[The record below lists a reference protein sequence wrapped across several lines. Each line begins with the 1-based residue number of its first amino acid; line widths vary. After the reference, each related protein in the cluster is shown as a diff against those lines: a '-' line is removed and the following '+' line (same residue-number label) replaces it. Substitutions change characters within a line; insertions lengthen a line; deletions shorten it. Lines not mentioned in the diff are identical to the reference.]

1 MFKRIISFGLCLVM
15 FAMLFASCGTN
26 SDSTT
31 TTTNPG
37 DLPTTINLIGITGSS
52 TTDEAIGFVEEALNK
67 LTQTRYKTKIQL
79 TLVKSVEEYMALIE
93 ERVEEANQASIKLE
107 AIAKF
112 NTLAIKEAN
121 NAQKLL
127 SESSTKKNNK
137 WTNNV
142 TTIIASTM
150 ATGEVYSA
158 EQTTVYEDGKIETVY
173 PAAQSPIDILMI
185 DGKEMYE
192 ELEAKGYLLSV
203 KKKLEE
209 QFTKFRQ
216 YIYPTFF
223 EQLEAI
229 TGDIKAIPN
238 NNLLAEYTYVVIDK
252 TIADSYDNDNGFNID
267 NVEDYEDLRVFLEYV
282 SNEYKDYAP
291 LATEPDALGIYKYMD
306 GELAIGTYY
315 DPIYGFDTAE
325 GTDFQIQ
332 NLYDIPQYQAHVAL
346 MQEYNSKGY
355 ISEGAEKFAVNVIK
369 GNAYVEKE
377 YGDDYYVKVIQNPFV
392 EPDAIFDGMFAVSS
406 FTSSEDRA
414 LEIIEMFTTDP
425 EAKNI
430 FQYGI
435 AYNGEND
442 AYANYKLVE
451 VEGASGK
458 FIVERMNKNYMMDN
472 TLTGNVYM
480 GYPDPDSGLPFDA
493 WDYYKTTNLDSSIAP
508 FLHLYLEESALD
520 NILDSVLRRA
530 ALTDALTE
538 IGVDYNKYVAAM
550 DNLASP
556 DRNGYID
563 ALRKANVEYFVQKIA
578 EADEKDNLSAPFNL
592 VTTSDASAAV
602 KELVKFLE
610 SNEGQAIL
618 NGAGYYGIASGEKY
632 TPVSSLSG
640 EIKILSNVG
649 TSTKDYFNGFM
660 DAMIAKF
667 NEYYPNVTFVTPTY
681 DPSKGYSDS
690 MNSVSANQIG
700 ITYDSTISSSKVAN
714 KVAKSYLDII
724 LNRKHENFS
733 QMWFEN
739 KLIAKVTAEQYS
751 NIISATDLQKLV
763 ENKVAS
769 LAGIR
774 WNSAT
779 EERTTLANA
788 RKAAQKYYTNID
800 YLRVMVNEILFKN
813 EDGTYDVEKV
823 SEYAAMTD
831 IDFTAAIFDYVCQNY
846 RGLNDDDPSNDVSDE
861 EFTKRVQDF
870 MVSVLEVTSK
880 EDNSVR
886 YLVSWDEFIE
896 AEEGSALYAEAA
908 EKIKVVYESKLK
920 DKLGITYALYSLDE
934 LMVEVYDLMY
944 EEYLKQN
951 NTTKKEFDIVI
962 KNKYLNAVKSNA
974 ADFST
979 YSKTSDEYKNIVSK
993 LRKKYKAILIAEYSD
1008 TAYKNGERG
1017 ISNEAVLDTLYNYFL
1032 EEEIDNYGKM
1042 ADLAGVNVAEFR
1054 ESEVHYANY
1063 AQYIKMLKNKYTY
1076 TLEAYYSSNEI
1087 NNWSLAEAKT
1097 NIFNVLKEKGFYT
1110 NELARYIGMTLS
1122 EYMLAERDAKDYRNY
1137 MQVLANE
1144 LAADIQAKG
1153 GDINVLLKG
1162 DGTELEALVTEIV
1175 EEKYFSDKSSVT
1187 EKMLDICAPY
1197 MKDYTDVEEM
1207 QEAAAEL
1214 AKSAFFNAVV
1224 NELQSMWEEKKAE
1237 MAN

>member
-15 FAMLFASCGTN
+15 FAMLFASCGEK

-79 TLVKSVEEYMALIE
+79 TLVKSVDEYMELIE

-112 NTLAIKEAN
+112 NALAVKEAN

-158 EQTTVYEDGKIETVY
+158 EQTTVYENGKIETVY

-252 TIADSYDNDNGFNID
+252 TIADNYDDGNGFNID
-267 NVEDYEDLRVFLEYV
+267 NVEDYEDLSAFLEYV

-306 GELAIGTYY
+306 GELAVGTYY

-392 EPDAIFDGMFAVSS
+392 EPEAIFDGMFAVSS
-406 FTSSEDRA
+406 FTSSEERA

-451 VEGASGK
+451 VEGESGK
-458 FIVERMNKNYMMDN
+458 FIVERMNENYMMDN

-480 GYPDPDSGLPFDA
+480 GYPDPESGLPFDA
-493 WDYYKTTNLDSSIAP
+493 WDYYKITNLDSGVAP

-520 NILDSVLRRA
+520 NILDSVLKRA
-530 ALTDALTE
+530 ALTDALAE
-538 IGVDYNKYVAAM
+538 INIDYEKYVAAI

-563 ALRKANVEYFVQKIA
+563 ALRKANIEYFVKQL
-578 EADEKDNLSAPFNL
+578 ADADTKDDFSKPFNL
-592 VTTSDASAAV
+592 VTTSDASEAV
-602 KELVKFLE
+602 KELIKFLQ
-610 SNEGQAIL
+610 SAEGQAIL
-618 NGAGYYGIASGEKY
+618 NGAGYYGIADGEEY

-640 EIKILSNVG
+640 EIAILSNVG
-649 TSTKDYFNGFM
+649 SSTKDYFDGFV
-660 DAMIAKF
+660 DALIAKF
-667 NEYYPNVTFVTPTY
+667 NEYYPNVTIVKPTY
-681 DPSKGYSDS
+681 SADKGYNDS

-714 KVAKSYLDII
+714 QVAKSYLDII

-763 ENKVAS
+763 ENEVAS
-769 LAGIR
+769 LAGIK
-774 WNSAT
+774 SQDAKIV
-779 EERTTLANA
+779 LAEA
-788 RKAAQKYYTNID
+788 RKNAQQYYTNID
-800 YLRVMVNEILFKN
+800 YLRVMVKEILFKN
-813 EDGTYDVEKV
+813 EDGTYDVNKV

-831 IDFTAAIFDYVCQNY
+831 SDFLTAIFDYVRANY

-861 EFTKRVQDF
+861 VFTKRVQDF
-870 MVSVLEVTSK
+870 IVSVLEYTSK
-880 EDNSVR
+880 EDNTVR
-886 YLVSWDEFIE
+886 YLVSWDELIA

-908 EKIKVVYESKLK
+908 EKIKALYESKLK
-920 DKLGITYALYSLDE
+920 AKLGINYPLYSLNE
-934 LMVEVYDLMY
+934 LMVEVYDIMY
-944 EEYLKQN
+944 EDYLKEN
-951 NTTKKEFDIVI
+951 NTTKKEFDAMI
-962 KNKYLNAVKSNA
+962 KDKYLNAVKSNA

-979 YSKTSDEYKNIVSK
+979 YSKTSEEYKNIVSK
-993 LRKKYKAILIAEYSD
+993 LRKKYKAILIAEYSEA
-1008 TAYKNGERG
+1008 AYKNGERG
-1017 ISNEAVLDTLYNYFL
+1017 ISNEAVLDTLYKHFL
-1032 EEEIDNYGKM
+1032 EEEIDIYGKM
-1042 ADLAGVNVAEFR
+1042 ADLAGVNVTEFI
-1054 ESEVHYANY
+1054 ESEVHYANFDM
-1063 AQYIKMLKNKYTY
+1063 YIDTLKTKYTY
-1076 TLEAYYSSNEI
+1076 ALQTKYSSNEI
-1087 NNWSLAEAKT
+1087 NNWGLTEAK
-1097 NIFNVLKEKGFYT
+1097 NEIFNFMKETGFYT
-1110 NELARYIGMTLS
+1110 NELARYVGMSLS
-1122 EYMLAERDAKDYRNY
+1122 EYTLAEKNAKSYRNY
-1137 MQVLANE
+1137 MQKLANE
-1144 LAADIQAKG
+1144 LSADIQAKG
-1153 GDINVLLKG
+1153 GDINVLVKG
-1162 DGTELEALVTEIV
+1162 DGTELEALATEIV
-1175 EEKYFSDKSSVT
+1175 EEKYFGDKTSVT
-1187 EKMLDICAPY
+1187 EKMLEICAPY

-1214 AKSAFFNAVV
+1214 AKSSFFNAVV
-1224 NELQSMWEEKKAE
+1224 NELQSMWDEKKAE
-1237 MAN
+1237 MAK